1 MTHVEQLER
10 ETEQARADIAGTLDE
25 LRACMTPGHVL
36 DQLADRMNAGAP
48 VAFARNLRDQTVNNP
63 LPVAL
68 IGTGLAWLM
77 LGRRGPE
84 ASDMSEAA
92 GRASRVGREAVE
104 GAVES
109 VGQTASE
116 AQAHL
121 RETAGAMTDA
131 VQQGAAQTAD
141 SLRGTADSARQTASQ
156 AADAIRG
163 GAGAITDSLQR
174 TAAATKAAGQ
184 RTLQSGGALVDFCR
198 EQPLVLAGVGLAM
211 GAIIGALLP
220 ATDAENR
227 VMGQTSDRAKE
238 GMREF
243 ASQQVEAV
251 KEGAKEGAKALKEG
265 PNEAVKQGAKQ
276 GADQASEGMF
286 DTSQEES
293 AHPDVAHLAT
303 GERKKTADWKDDA
316 KEGSPEPSADEPT
329 LAPKGPD
336 EAKGQPWSPE
346 NAPL

>member
-10 ETEQARADIAGTLDE
+10 ETEQARAHVAGTLDE
-25 LRACMTPGHVL
+25 LRALMTPGHVM
-36 DQLADRMNAGAP
+36 DHLADRMNAGAP
-48 VAFARNLRDQTVNNP
+48 AAFARNLRDQTVNNP

-77 LGRRGPE
+77 LGRRSAT
-84 ASDMSEAA
+84 ASDVSEAA
-92 GRASRVGREAVE
+92 GRASRVGRDAVE
-104 GAVES
+104 GAVEGA
-109 VGQTASE
+109 GQTASE
-116 AQAHL
+116 AQDRL
-121 RETAGAMTDA
+121 RETAGSMTEA

-141 SLRGTADSARQTASQ
+141 ALRDTADSARQAAGH

-163 GAGAITDSLQR
+163 GAGAVTDTLQR

-184 RTLQSGGALVDFCR
+184 RTLQSGSTLVDFCR

-227 VMGQTSDRAKE
+227 LMGQTSDRAKE
-238 GMREF
+238 GVQEF
-243 ASQQVEAV
+243 AAQQVEAV
-251 KEGAKEGAKALKEG
+251 KEGAKEGAK
-265 PNEAVKQGAKQ
+265 QGAKQ
-276 GADQASEGMF
+276 GAEQASEGMF
-286 DTSQEES
+286 DTSQAES
-293 AHPDVAHLAT
+293 AHPEIAHLAT
-303 GERKKTADWKDDA
+303 GEHKKTADWKDDA
-316 KEGSPEPSADEPT
+316 KEGSSEPSADQPT

-336 EAKGQPWSPE
+336 ETKGQPWSPE

>member
-1 MTHVEQLER
+1 MTHAETHVEQLER

-25 LRACMTPGHVL
+25 LRALMTPGHVL
-36 DQLADRMNAGAP
+36 DHLTDRMNAGATA
-48 VAFARNLRDQTVNNP
+48 AFARNLRDQTVNNP

-77 LGRRGPE
+77 LGRRSATAG
-84 ASDMSEAA
+84 DMSEAA
-92 GRASRVGREAVE
+92 GRVPTVGRDAVE

-109 VGQTASE
+109 AGQTASE
-116 AQAHL
+116 AQAGL

-141 SLRGTADSARQTASQ
+141 ALRDTADSARQAAGQ
-156 AADAIRG
+156 AADAVRG
-163 GAGAITDSLQR
+163 GAGAVTDSLQR
-174 TAAATKAAGQ
+174 TAAATRAAGQ
-184 RTLQSGGALVDFCR
+184 RTLQSGSALVDFCR

-227 VMGQTSDRAKE
+227 LMGQTSDRAKE
-238 GMREF
+238 GVQEF
-243 ASQQVEAV
+243 ASEQVEAM

-265 PNEAVKQGAKQ
+265 AKESAQ
-276 GADQASEGMF
+276 QASEGMF
-286 DTSQEES
+286 DTSQEEA
-293 AHPDVAHLAT
+293 AHPDIAHLAT

-316 KEGSPEPSADEPT
+316 KEGQPQPSADEPT

-336 EAKGQPWSPE
+336 EAKGQPWSPQ